1 MSQDVNQ
8 LDIPDRQLLTSNARP
23 SIWTE
28 IGDAKITYTI
38 FGRAKV
44 RIIRKH
50 DNTRRVLWLAGITAI
65 VIAAAVV
72 WQGLL
77 APQQTEPVQSEDL
90 PPPVRAKAKVSS
102 PAFQSENIASPAM
115 PSAAIKEPDTQAQVE
130 TDKSAII
137 TKSASESAID
147 LQKNEPQFG
156 KTPVPQ
162 PKPHMVQRRPVVAQ
176 PVKPQPLADGKPQA
190 TQPAAINASSN
201 TIEASPPVKLPPPK
215 PIVAPVTATS
225 PVAPSQSASSPADII
240 QLTAPLGKHGAAT
253 PPPAAIDQLSAP
265 VDVQS
270 K

>member
-50 DNTRRVLWLAGITAI
+50 DNTRRVLWLAGITAL

-102 PAFQSENIASPAM
+102 PAFQSENIASPAV
-115 PSAAIKEPDTQAQVE
+115 PQSSTREPDSQAQVE
-130 TDKSAII
+130 TDKSAIV

-147 LQKNEPQFG
+147 LQKNEPQSE
-156 KTPVPQ
+156 KPPVPQ
-162 PKPHMVQRRPVVAQ
+162 PKPHMVQRRPAVAQ

-190 TQPAAINASSN
+190 TQPATINASSN
-201 TIEASPPVKLPPPK
+201 TIEARPPK
-215 PIVAPVTATS
+215 PIVAPVTATP

>member
-28 IGDAKITYTI
+28 IGDAKITHTI
-38 FGRAKV
+38 FGKAKV
-44 RIIRKH
+44 RIVRRH
-50 DNTRRVLWLAGITAI
+50 DNTHRKLWLAGIAAI
-65 VIAAAVV
+65 VVAAAV
-72 WQGLL
+72 WQGLFT
-77 APQQTEPVQSEDL
+77 QRQTDPVQNEDL
-90 PPPVRAKAKVSS
+90 PPPTRAKEKVSP
-102 PAFQSENIASPAM
+102 PAFQSENIASPAI
-115 PSAAIKEPDTQAQVE
+115 PPAAIKEPDTQAQVE

-190 TQPAAINASSN
+190 TQPAAISASSN

-215 PIVAPVTATS
+215 LIVAPVTATP